1 MPFPKSR
8 VTIKGSMNS
17 LETDFL
23 KYLKAQRGY
32 SDKTIEA
39 YSCDLEDFDAFL
51 LSQNKTHK
59 DVDPR
64 LIRAYLSYE
73 LGPKGVSKR
82 TCQRRLSSLRGFFD
96 YLQRHEEIDS
106 NPFRQIDP
114 QKGETKYPDRLFPA
128 EVGELLSANKKR
140 DDEMAPRDQAILC
153 LLLSSGL
160 RASELINVRFED
172 FDYSYHAI
180 RVRGKGDK
188 DRIVSF
194 DKDAEVALKKYAK
207 DLRPSLLSK
216 RKDGVRPKEVFLNFK
231 GEKLTVR
238 GLEHIL
244 SNIEKITG
252 LSLHLHPHKLR
263 HTYAT
268 EMLDEGADLRLLQE
282 LLGHESINTTQI
294 YTHLTQKD
302 LQDEYAAFF
311 PKRKK

>member
-1 MPFPKSR
+1 
-8 VTIKGSMNS
+8 MNN
-17 LETDFL
+17 LEKDFL
-23 KYLKAQRGY
+23 TYLRAQRGY
-32 SDKTIEA
+32 SEETIEA
-39 YSCDLEDFDAFL
+39 YSHDLGSFDAFL
-51 LSQNKTHK
+51 STQHKTYK

-64 LIRAYLSYE
+64 LIRAYLSFE
-73 LGPKGVSKR
+73 LGQKHVSKR
-82 TCQRRLSSLRGFFD
+82 TCQRRLSCLRGFFD

-114 QKGETKYPDRLFPA
+114 QKGEIKYPDRLFPA
-128 EVGELLSANKKR
+128 EVGELLAANAKR
-140 DDEMAPRDQAILC
+140 EDEMMLRDQAILC

-160 RASELINVRFED
+160 RASELVQVRFED
-172 FDYSYHAI
+172 FDYSYHTI

-188 DRIVSF
+188 DRIVSY
-194 DKDAEVALKKYAK
+194 DKEAETAIRKYGK
-207 DLRPSLLSK
+207 ELRPTLLSR
-216 RKDGVRPKEVFLNFK
+216 RKDDVRPKEIFLNYK
-231 GEKLTVR
+231 GDRLTVR

-244 SNIEKITG
+244 SNIEKTTG

-302 LQDEYAAFF
+302 LQDEYAAHF